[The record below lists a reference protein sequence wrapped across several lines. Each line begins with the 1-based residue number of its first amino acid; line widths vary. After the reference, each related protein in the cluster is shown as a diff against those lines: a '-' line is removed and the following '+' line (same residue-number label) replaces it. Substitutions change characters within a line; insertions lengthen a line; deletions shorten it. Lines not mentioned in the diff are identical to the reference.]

1 MLLHEKKNTIGSEL
15 RCC

>member
-1 MLLHEKKNTIGSEL
+1 MLLHENKNTIGSEL